1 MGAIMDAETRVT
13 ALNSKHI
20 YLEHA
25 IDQEAHRP
33 SPDYMRITE
42 MKREKLRIK
51 DEIVRIAE
59 H

>member
-1 MGAIMDAETRVT
+1 MDTETRVT

-20 YLEHA
+20 YLDHA

-33 SPDYMRITE
+33 SPDYIRITE

-51 DEIVRIAE
+51 DEIVRIE
-59 H
+59 DHH